1 MFEEGHSDVLRIN
14 PQQNSEMT
22 LLKDIKKERTG
33 FSTIAKRGNSSYF
46 IMKLSK
52 YSGKKT

>member
-22 LLKDIKKERTG
+22 LLKDI
-33 FSTIAKRGNSSYF
+33 AQD
-46 IMKLSK
+46 
-52 YSGKKT
+52 